1 MVVCNILGQLI
12 FHAYIRQR
20 WHLTDFYHRAYFTV
34 MTVDVAMTSYMRSER
49 IIDGSTAS
57 SFIMKP
63 VTFTRFNRLNIH
75 K

>member
-1 MVVCNILGQLI
+1 M
-12 FHAYIRQR
+12 
-20 WHLTDFYHRAYFTV
+20 TDFYHRAYFTV

-63 VTFTRFNRLNIH
+63 LTFTRFNRLNIH